1 MRTLSIA
8 YREFYVM
15 SSSIEVW
22 LWLLLVMQPNNP
34 KTNKILS
41 ICSGDAVKASR
52 AIRDKKFPFL
62 SENENNRALETRNG
76 NIMHILK
83 ICNENNIQILTL
95 DSDEY
100 PALLKE
106 IENPPI
112 VLFVKGDIS
121 ALNSKLMISAVGTK
135 RPSEYSLNVTE
146 NIVGTLSKVGAV
158 MVSGNAEGLD
168 TAVHRACIKAKG
180 RSVAV
185 LPCGILANYPRGD
198 KDLKNDI
205 IKSGGAVVSELLPY
219 TSANLYYFRP
229 RDRIISGLSLGTL
242 VLQAGEKSGAL
253 VTANLAFS
261 QNREVFYIPPHNI
274 FSKEYGGT
282 RILAYHNAVPVF
294 DASDITESLLKN
306 TIEKEAVFNKI
317 KNIKHENSEPIKS
330 KPQEPPKPQNIIKKE
345 KPDIPENLSDDER
358 KLVEIIAEKE
368 TDIETLI
375 SKSGLSYEN
384 AISALTMLEL
394 AGVLERQMDGNYAF
408 RG

>member
-1 MRTLSIA
+1 
-8 YREFYVM
+8 M

-41 ICSGDAVKASR
+41 MCGGDAVKASR
-52 AIRDKKFPFL
+52 TIRDKDLPFL
-62 SENENNRALETRNG
+62 SENEKRRASETRNG
-76 NIMHILK
+76 NVLRLLN

-95 DSDEY
+95 DSDDY

-112 VLFVKGDIS
+112 VLFVKGDVS
-121 ALNSKLMISAVGTK
+121 ALKSELIISAVGTK
-135 RPSEYSLNVTE
+135 RPSEYSLSVTE
-146 NIVGTLSKVGAV
+146 NIIGTLSKVGAV
-158 MVSGNAEGLD
+158 MVSGNAQGLD

-185 LPCGILANYPRGD
+185 LPCGILANYPKED

-205 IKSGGAVVSELLPY
+205 IKNGGAVVSELLPY
-219 TSANLYYFRP
+219 TNASLYYFRP

-242 VLQAGEKSGAL
+242 VLQAGERSGAL

-261 QNREVFYIPPHNI
+261 QKREVFYIPPHDI
-274 FSKEYGGT
+274 LSKEYGGAK
-282 RILAYHNAVPVF
+282 ILAYHNAAPVF

-306 TIEKEAVFNKI
+306 SIEKEAVFEKI
-317 KNIKHENSEPIKS
+317 KSMTPEKNEQVKS
-330 KPQEPPKPQNIIKKE
+330 KPKEPPKEVKEE
-345 KPDIPENLSDDER
+345 KPKIPENLSDDER
-358 KLVEIIAEKE
+358 KLAEIIIKE
-368 TDIETLI
+368 EADIESLI
-375 SKSGLSYEN
+375 SKSGFSYED

-394 AGVLERQMDGNYAF
+394 SGVIERQMDGNYAF
-408 RG
+408 RNKR